1 MSSAP
6 PHGPP
11 TTSPARPYVL
21 DDVDDDGAPQA
32 MLVTPGT
39 TTIVDADAARSLIA
53 ELLLV
58 LVYDRVPCLPRRRRR
73 PPAPPPSR
81 PDAAP
86 PPD

>member
-1 MSSAP
+1 MSP
-6 PHGPP
+6 TPLHGPP

-21 DDVDDDGAPQA
+21 DDTGADGAPQA

-39 TTIVDADAARSLIA
+39 TTIVDADDARSLIA

-73 PPAPPPSR
+73 PPPSR
-81 PDAAP
+81 PGAAR